1 MVNPYIVH
9 TSLFYHHIPAFGRLL
24 FAQNGWLIL
33 GCWLL
38 MGLGLSYGQNPTTP
52 TRRGAN
58 KPQQVNGEVESEL
71 EKELNPGKVDKRQQ
85 INADSARAGVQR
97 AAAARTDSI
106 KKAVQERTD
115 RAASARAAAQRAAA
129 ARTDSIKRA
138 VQERTDRAAS
148 ARAAA
153 QRAATAR
160 TDSIKRAVQE
170 RTDRIR
176 VNADSA
182 RAAAQRAAAARTDSI
197 KKAVQER
204 TDRAASA
211 RAAAQRAAA
220 ARTDSIK
227 KAVQE
232 RTDRADSA
240 RAAAQRAAAAQT
252 DSIKKAVQD
261 PTPTR
266 RGAAGRRQQAA
277 TDTARANARRQAAAR
292 ADSVKKAIQDRTDSL
307 RAVRSAGR
315 HPTINWPDRRA
326 TRFSDQPSKSPFILR
341 DPKGVSTDFRLGPN
355 GGLDVSER
363 VRTGVS
369 LSGAPTPNSVPGR
382 TDLTSPPASGT
393 GLSGLALPPSQFGLP
408 YRPAETIP
416 FSTYNE
422 LQNQRVEQNL
432 WREYSARSDGQSAL
446 SGRGLIP
453 KLELPP
459 IIDRLFGGS
468 EVDFKP
474 NGFVTLDFGYLYQ
487 FNDNPAYPVRQRRTG
502 NFLFNEQININF
514 NGKIGEKLGVL
525 ANFDTKASFNFEN
538 AIKLNYRPGGGLPA
552 FGSGQKPGLPAA
564 PTLPGTP
571 NAPGLPGF
579 TPQNESILQGLEVG
593 NISWAV
599 NSQLIPGVQN
609 LFGIKTQLRF
619 GKLNATI
626 VASQQRSRK
635 SEIVLRGGTSNRPF
649 EIRADNYDENQHFF
663 LSQFFRSIYE
673 SSLKTLPQV
682 TSGIN
687 ITRIEVYVTNRT
699 NTTESLRNVV
709 GFQDLG
715 EGNPYSQANPNL
727 PPFSRSNRTPTA
739 NGANGLY
746 SKLTSDSNNPLRQVD
761 RTNDVLTSTYGLT
774 KGTDYDLLR
783 AAKRLTDREY
793 RLQPDLGYISLVTPL
808 RNDEILAVSYEY
820 TYQGQRYKVG
830 ELTEDYQARRDGEV
844 LVMKLLKSATLRNNL
859 QLPMW
864 NLMMKNIYGL
874 NTAQITRQGF
884 QLRVIYKD
892 DLTGIDNPNLQEGRR
907 TQNRPLVQLFG
918 MDRLNQQL
926 DAQPDGN
933 FDYVEN
939 YTIDS
944 RYGKIIFPVLEPF
957 GSYLERQFDTDET
970 SLKAKYV
977 FNELYRTTKADAQQI
992 ADKNKFFLK
1001 GSFQSGNGAEVQLPY
1016 GVNEQSVT
1024 VTAGGVP
1031 LSAGVDYVLEAQ
1043 IGRLRIINES
1053 VTNSGREI
1061 RISYEQPD
1069 LFQNQIRSLVGT
1081 RLDYAVNRDVSIGLT
1096 AMHMKETPAGFLTRV
1111 ALGNEPV
1118 NNTILGVNANIRKD
1132 SPGLTRLLDALPGVQ
1147 TKEMSTIQFNGEVAQ
1162 LFPGTNPKARNESYL
1177 DDFEAARTIYDLTR
1191 QPTRWRLGATPQQFP
1206 QGTFADPL
1214 PYAYNRARIS
1224 VYTVDPS
1231 IFGSTGVL
1239 GVASNIDIDDA
1250 NAHVYERPFL
1260 PQELFPGRSARPV
1273 QLPENILDVA
1283 YFPTERGM
1291 YNYNPNLDALGRLP
1305 NPRNNFGS
1313 VTRAIASDIDFDNAN
1328 VENITFWL
1336 MDPFVPGP
1344 SGVIRSGPNQQFDNT
1359 GRVQGGKLV
1368 FNLGDISE
1376 DVIKDSRYE
1385 FENGFPIDSAISVR
1399 NPGTDSTAWGRAPT
1413 RQFVTN
1419 AFQAGAREQQDIGL
1433 DGLKNDA
1440 ERQRFSSYLN
1450 TIRTRVTNNPGVL
1463 ADIQRDPSGDDFQF
1477 YLGEQ
1482 ADSAQYIVGRYKRY
1496 MGMENNSPENTS
1508 ANQFLTPASTTLPDI
1523 EDLNI
1528 DNTINDNEAY
1538 YEYEIDLQ
1546 PGKIEVGQ
1554 NKYIIDKVSV
1564 PTKGAPGGVVT
1575 WYQFRI
1581 PVREPLRK
1589 VGSINGFKS
1598 IRFMRMYLTNFAD
1611 PVVLRFAQLQMEANQ
1626 YRKYTG
1632 DLTQRGLQEVPEPY
1646 DANFTVSTVNVEEN
1660 SSTQVTA
1667 QGGDK
1672 YVYSVPPGYVRD
1684 RDYTQPNIVELNEQ
1698 SMRLSVTNLRD
1709 GDSRGAFRNTN
1720 FNLLFRERL
1729 KMFVHMHNPDNESGQ
1744 VSAFVRVGTDYTDN
1758 YYEIEIP
1765 RLVATLSGNQSPEA
1779 VWPDANALDIALQ
1792 ELIDLKAN
1800 RNRQFGRRTSLPF
1813 TQPSADG
1820 HYLITVVGNPDLS
1833 SVQSVMIGMRNPK
1846 ILGDGER
1853 PKTFT
1858 IWVDEFRANGYDQ
1871 HAGMAAIA
1879 AVSMKLADLG
1889 TLTASGRITTFG
1901 FGGVQTRIGERALET
1916 TSEFGVSSALAI
1928 DKFLPAS
1935 WGLKIPLY
1943 VNYDHRN
1950 VNPHF
1955 DPLDPDTPLQTSID
1969 TKPELERDSY
1979 KQLVQDNTTRRGY
1992 NFSNVRK
1999 VKTNP
2004 NAKLHFWDFENFA
2017 FTYAFNDIKR
2027 TNILTQEYLQRQNKG
2042 GISYTYSAQP
2052 KAFEPFRDVASFE
2065 APYLRWLKDFNLTLL
2080 PSLVSIRTDMDRS
2093 FIKTQLRSSDLTT
2106 DGILPQFEK
2115 YFLFNRYYDLTWN
2128 LTRNLV
2134 LTYHSQAN
2142 AIIDEPAGDIDTQAK
2157 RDSILNSI
2165 KHLGRMKNFVQDIRA
2180 TYRLPLDKIP
2190 LLDWI
2195 AADAVYGIG
2204 YQFQANSFGIVDSLG
2219 VPFGNIIRNNRE
2231 QGITGRVDLIR
2242 LYNKIRYLR
2251 FVNTPA
2257 PIRKNFARNPGDIED
2272 IERGESKVLKN
2283 FTRVLLTVRGI
2294 NFSYIRQEATILPG
2308 FLPTPRFFGLS
2319 PENAPG
2325 IGFVLGSQAHDI
2337 AYKAAANGWLS
2348 PSTVQNTAFQQNITK
2363 KFTASTTL
2371 EPFKDFRMQIN
2382 WRLDRTDAYQ
2392 EYYRP
2397 GSQGG
2402 PFETQTP
2409 VRSGQ
2414 FSMSFWSFRTAFKG
2428 LRGDN
2433 TSVLFDSLES
2443 YRRYFSQKL
2452 NAMAKGENRQ
2462 GTYDLNSQ
2470 DVLVPAFFAAYS
2482 GQQKEKAKFSPF
2494 YNFPLPNW
2502 QITYNGLSGL
2512 GFIRKQFSAFT
2523 INHSYSST
2531 YSVGNF
2537 ISNLDYGAAYVNL
2550 AVQEF
2555 EPGQILNQLNQFVPI
2570 VALSTITMSEKF
2582 APMLGIQFQT
2592 KSRMTGQL
2600 SYNQSRDVALS
2611 LSNAQVA
2618 ELRNKDLTASLGF
2631 TKQNF
2636 RIPFRIN
2643 GAYKKLK
2650 NDLTFSCALTFRD
2663 TRTIQRKL
2671 DAEQIVTAGN
2681 VNFQLRPQ
2689 VSYIVSRRLNFNLYF
2704 DRTFNDPLVSNSFKR
2719 ATTSGGV
2726 QVKFN
2731 LAE

>member
-1 MVNPYIVH
+1 M
-9 TSLFYHHIPAFGRLL
+9 
-24 FAQNGWLIL
+24 L

-38 MGLGLSYGQNPTTP
+38 VGIGVSVGQDQPAP
-52 TRRGAN
+52 A
-58 KPQQVNGEVESEL
+58 
-71 EKELNPGKVDKRQQ
+71 
-85 INADSARAGVQR
+85 
-97 AAAARTDSI
+97 
-106 KKAVQERTD
+106 
-115 RAASARAAAQRAAA
+115 
-129 ARTDSIKRA
+129 
-138 VQERTDRAAS
+138 
-148 ARAAA
+148 
-153 QRAATAR
+153 
-160 TDSIKRAVQE
+160 
-170 RTDRIR
+170 
-176 VNADSA
+176 
-182 RAAAQRAAAARTDSI
+182 
-197 KKAVQER
+197 
-204 TDRAASA
+204 
-211 RAAAQRAAA
+211 
-220 ARTDSIK
+220 
-227 KAVQE
+227 
-232 RTDRADSA
+232 
-240 RAAAQRAAAAQT
+240 
-252 DSIKKAVQD
+252 
-261 PTPTR
+261 R
-266 RGAAGRRQQAA
+266 RGAAARRQQAA
-277 TDTARANARRQAAAR
+277 VDSARANARRQAAMR
-292 ADSVKKAIQDRTDSL
+292 ADSVKQIVQERNDSI
-307 RAVRSAGR
+307 RAARSANR
-315 HPTINWPDRRA
+315 RPTINWPDRRA
-326 TRFSDQPSKSPFILR
+326 TRFSERSSKSPFILR
-341 DPKGVSTDFRLGPN
+341 DPKGVSTDFRLGPD
-355 GGLDVSER
+355 GQIGVTER

-369 LSGAPTPNSVPGR
+369 LSSTPAANSAQGR
-382 TDLTSPPASGT
+382 TDATAPGSSTVAPGQLDPNT
-393 GLSGLALPPSQFGLP
+393 ALPPSRFGLP

-416 FSTYNE
+416 FSTFNQ
-422 LQNQRVEQNL
+422 LQNQQVERSL
-432 WREYSARSDGQSAL
+432 WREYSARTEGQSAL
-446 SGRGLIP
+446 TGRGLIP

-468 EVDFKP
+468 QVDFKP

-487 FNDNPAYPVRQRRTG
+487 FNDNPAYPVRQRRSG
-502 NFLFNEQININF
+502 NFLFNEQISINF

-538 AIKLNYRPGGGLPA
+538 ALKLNYRPGGSLPALGTGQGLPNLPSVPNLPNA
-552 FGSGQKPGLPAA
+552 PSLPSVNGSTPGLPQ
-564 PTLPGTP
+564 
-571 NAPGLPGF
+571 F

-619 GKLNATI
+619 GKLNATV

-649 EIRADNYDENQHFF
+649 EIRADAYDENQHFF
-663 LSQFFRSIYE
+663 LSQFFRAKYE
-673 SSLKTLPQV
+673 SSLKTLPQI

-687 ITRIEVYVTNRT
+687 ITRVEVYVTNRT
-699 NTTESLRNVV
+699 NTTESLRNVA

-715 EGNPYSQANPNL
+715 EGNPYNQTNTNL
-727 PPFSRSNRTPTA
+727 PPFSRNNLTPTDNA
-739 NGANGLY
+739 ANGLFGR
-746 SKLTSDSNNPLRQVD
+746 LTANASNPFRQVD
-761 RTNDVLTSTYGLT
+761 QASDQLTGTFQLA
-774 KGTDYDLLR
+774 KGTDFDLLR
-783 AAKRLTDREY
+783 GAKRLTDREY

-808 RNDEILAVSYEY
+808 RNDEILAVAYEY
-820 TYQGQRYKVG
+820 TYQGRRYKVG
-830 ELTEDYQARRDGEV
+830 ELTEDYQSRRDNEV
-844 LVMKLLKSATLRNNL
+844 LVLKLLKSATLRNNL

-864 NLMMKNIYGL
+864 NLMMKNIYPL
-874 NTAQITRQGF
+874 STSQITRQGF
-884 QLRVIYKD
+884 QLRIIYKD
-892 DLTGIDNPNLQEGRR
+892 DITGIDNPNLQEGRR

-957 GSYLERQFDTDET
+957 GSYLERQFDVDEDN
-970 SLKAKYV
+970 LKSKYV
-977 FNELYRTTKADAQQI
+977 FNQLYRTTKADAIQV
-992 ADKNKFFLK
+992 ADKNKFFLR
-1001 GSFQSGNGAEVQLPY
+1001 GSFQAGNGAEVQLPY

-1031 LSAGVDYVLEAQ
+1031 LVAGQDYVLEAQ

-1069 LFQNQIRSLVGT
+1069 LFQNQIRTLVGT
-1081 RLDYAVNRDVSIGLT
+1081 RLDYALSPDVSFGLT

-1118 NNTILGVNANIRKD
+1118 NNTIVGLSANIRKD
-1132 SPGLTRLLDALPGVQ
+1132 APGLTRLLDALPGVQ
-1147 TKEMSTIQFNGEVAQ
+1147 TKEMSTVQFNGEVAQ
-1162 LFPGTNPKARNESYL
+1162 LFPGTNPRARNESYL
-1177 DDFEAARTIYDLTR
+1177 DDFEAARTIFDLTR

-1206 QGTFADPL
+1206 QGSFADPL

-1231 IFGSTGVL
+1231 IFGATSTL
-1239 GVASNIDIDDA
+1239 GVTSNIDVENA
-1250 NAHVYERPFL
+1250 NRHVYERPFL
-1260 PQELFPGRSARPV
+1260 PQELFPGRSVRPV
-1273 QLPENILDVA
+1273 QLPESILDVS
-1283 YFPTERGM
+1283 YFPSERGM
-1291 YNYNPNLDALGRLP
+1291 YNYNTNLLPNGNLP
-1305 NPRNNFGS
+1305 NPQQNFGA

-1336 MDPFVPGP
+1336 MDPFVPD
-1344 SGVIRSGPNQQFDNT
+1344 SAGVIRGGPDRSQWFDNT
-1359 GRVQGGKLV
+1359 NRRVGGKLV

-1385 FENGFPIDSAISVR
+1385 FENGFPLDSAISTR
-1399 NPGTDSTAWGRAPT
+1399 NPGTETTAWGRAPT

-1419 AFQAGAREQQDIGL
+1419 AFQTGSRAQQDIGL
-1433 DGLKNDA
+1433 DGLSSQPEIPAGVTA
-1440 ERQRFSSYLN
+1440 ERDYFRNYLA
-1450 TIRTRVTNNPGVL
+1450 TIRSKVTNQAAL
-1463 ADIQRDPSGDDFQF
+1463 TDIERDPSGDDFRF
-1477 YLGEQ
+1477 YLGNE
-1482 ADSAQYIVGRYKRY
+1482 ADSLRYIVARYKRF

-1508 ANQFLTPASTTLPDI
+1508 ANQFLTPASSTLPDI

-1546 PGKIEVGQ
+1546 PGKLEVGQ
-1554 NKYIIDKVSV
+1554 TPYIVDKVSV
-1564 PTKGAPGGVVT
+1564 PVAGAPGGVVT

-1581 PVREPLRK
+1581 PVRQPLRK

-1611 PVVLRFAQLQMEANQ
+1611 PVVLRFAELQMEANQ

-1660 SSTQVTA
+1660 SSTTTST
-1667 QGGDK
+1667 QGGEK
-1672 YVYSVPPGYVRD
+1672 YTYSVPPGYVRD
-1684 RDYTQPNIVELNEQ
+1684 RDYTQPNVIELNEQ

-1729 KMFVHMHNPDNESGQ
+1729 KMFVHMHNPEKESGQ

-1765 RLVATLSGNQSPEA
+1765 NLVATLPSSNNADPA
-1779 VWPDANALDIALQ
+1779 AIWPLANELDIALD
-1792 ELIDLKAN
+1792 ELINLKAN
-1800 RNRQFGRRTSLPF
+1800 RNREFGRRTSLPF
-1813 TQPSADG
+1813 TQRSADTK
-1820 HYLITVVGNPDLS
+1820 YLLTVVGNPDLS
-1833 SVQSVMIGMRNPK
+1833 SVQSVMIGVRNPRV
-1846 ILGDGER
+1846 IGDGER

-1858 IWVDEFRANGYDQ
+1858 IWVDEFRASGYDQ
-1871 HAGMAAIA
+1871 HAGTA
-1879 AVSMKLADLG
+1879 AVASVNMKLADIG

-1916 TSEFGVSSALAI
+1916 TSEFGVSSALAV
-1928 DKFLPAS
+1928 DKFLPAT
-1935 WGLKIPLY
+1935 WGLRIPLY

-1955 DPLDPDTPLQTSID
+1955 DPLDPDTPLETSLS
-1969 TKPELERDSY
+1969 TKSDSERDSY
-1979 KQLVQDNTTRRGY
+1979 RQLVQDNTTRRGY

-2004 NAKLHFWDFENFA
+2004 NAKSHFWDIENFA
-2017 FTYAFNDIKR
+2017 FTYAFNDQKR
-2027 TNILTQEYLQRQNKG
+2027 TNILTQEYLQQQNRG
-2042 GISYTYSAQP
+2042 GIAYTYSSQP
-2052 KAFEPFRDVASFE
+2052 KPFEPFRNVASFE

-2106 DGILPQFEK
+2106 NGILPQFEK

-2128 LTRNLV
+2128 LTRSLV
-2134 LTYHSQAN
+2134 LTYHAQAN
-2142 AIIDEPAGDIDTQAK
+2142 AIIDEPAGDINTQAK
-2157 RDSILNSI
+2157 RDSIWNSV

-2195 AADAVYGIG
+2195 AADAVYGVG

-2231 QGITGRVDLIR
+2231 QGLTGRVDLIR

-2251 FVNTPA
+2251 FANTPS
-2257 PIRKNFARNPGDIED
+2257 PVRKNFARNPGDIED
-2272 IERGESKVLKN
+2272 IERSESKVIKN
-2283 FTRVLLTVRGI
+2283 FTRALLTVRGI
-2294 NFSYIRQEATILPG
+2294 NFSYTLQESTILPG
-2308 FLPTPRFFGLS
+2308 FLPTPRFFGIS
-2319 PENAPG
+2319 SENAPG
-2325 IGFVLGSQAHDI
+2325 LGFVLGSQDHGI
-2337 AYKAAANGWLS
+2337 AYKAAQKGWLS

-2371 EPFKDFRMQIN
+2371 EPFRDFRMQIN

-2409 VRSGQ
+2409 VRTGQ

-2428 LRGDN
+2428 LRSDN

-2443 YRRYFSQKL
+2443 YRTYFRDLL
-2452 NAMAKGENRQ
+2452 NTKAREGNQA

-2470 DVLVPAFFAAYS
+2470 DVLVPSFFAAYS
-2482 GQQKEKAKFSPF
+2482 GQKKEKAKFSPF

-2512 GFIRKQFSAFT
+2512 GIIKKQFTAFT
-2523 INHSYSST
+2523 INHSYTSN

-2537 ISNLDYGAAYVNL
+2537 ISNLDYGAAFVNL
-2550 AVQEF
+2550 AVQNF
-2555 EPGQILNQLNQFVPI
+2555 TVGSIVNQLNQFVPV

-2582 APMLGIQFQT
+2582 APMIGVQFQT
-2592 KSRMTGQL
+2592 KSRISGQL
-2600 SYNQSRDVALS
+2600 AYNQSRDVAMS

-2618 ELRNKDLTASLGF
+2618 ELSNKDLTASMGF
-2631 TKQNF
+2631 TRQNV

-2643 GAYKKLK
+2643 GAYKRLK
-2650 NDLTFSCALTFRD
+2650 NDLTFSLALTFRD

-2671 DAEQIVTAGN
+2671 DAEQILTAGN
-2681 VNFQLRPQ
+2681 VNFQFRPQ
-2689 VSYIVSRRLNFNLYF
+2689 VSYIVNRRLNFNFYF
-2704 DRTFNDPLVSNSFKR
+2704 DRTFNDPLVSNSFRR
-2719 ATTSGGV
+2719 ATTAGGI